1 MQTDIRLIPGQTV
14 IVLRHYTMDRWQAG
28 WETRKLVIA
37 SDTAASVISRTETT
51 VDVILSGGC
60 RYTFPIAKVRRIED
74 YEAGRH
80 RHSLVNPEHEDYVQK
95 IEGHAAYAIRCAQ
108 EGTN

>member
-1 MQTDIRLIPGQTV
+1 MQTYTDLIPGQTV
-14 IVLRHYTMDRWQAG
+14 IVLRHY
-28 WETRKLVIA
+28 ETDHLNIRKLAIA
-37 SDTAASVISRTETT
+37 YDMAASVISRTATT

-60 RYTFPIAKVRRIED
+60 RYTFPIEQIRRLGD
-74 YEAGRH
+74 YVGGE

-108 EGTN
+108 EEAN